1 MRGGAGAKVGDKV
14 NVDWAFV
21 AVSAVAVTLMGLS
34 KGGFAGLSVLS
45 MPLMALVLPPTQ
57 AAAIMLPILLLQD
70 VVSVAAYRRDWDAR
84 LLAIILPGAVVGT
97 GLGYVFAARIHP
109 GAVTLTVGLIAFLFA
124 GRSLFFTKIVEGP
137 PRGGHPAAGLFWAS
151 VGGFTSFV
159 SHSGSP
165 PLQVFLLPLRLPPR
179 LYAGVN
185 TMYFAFA
192 NLIKVFPYFLLG
204 QFSAHNLTIS
214 AALAPVAVLS
224 ALLGVWL
231 VRRVSGE
238 RFYGIILWLTLG
250 VGVKLIW
257 DGARGLGWV

>member
-1 MRGGAGAKVGDKV
+1 MRGGAGAKVGDEV
-14 NVDWAFV
+14 NVDWAFA

-70 VVSVAAYRRDWDAR
+70 VVSVVAYRRDWDAR

-97 GLGYVFAARIHP
+97 GLGYLFAARIHP

-192 NLIKVFPYFLLG
+192 NVMKVLPYFLLG
-204 QFSAHNLTIS
+204 QFSTDNLSIS
-214 AALAPVAVLS
+214 ASLAPVAVLS

-238 RFYGIILWLTLG
+238 RFYTIILWLTLG